1 MAKDFFREL
10 IKDIPN
16 TSLAIDGDAASEFQ
30 GYINTHCYLLNAAL
44 SGSLFG
50 GMPNNKVL
58 TLAGESA
65 TGKTFFALALV
76 DSFLREHPEGGCIYF
91 DTEQAITND
100 MLIKRGMDLKRI
112 IKSEPM
118 TVEEYR
124 TRAVQILDKY
134 MAQEPKARRPLIMVT
149 DSLGGLTSEKEKKD
163 ITEGNNVRDMTR
175 AQLLRGTFR
184 VLRPKLA
191 QAGVAMVVTNHT
203 YQVVG
208 AYVPTSKMGGGAG
221 LQYTSDTIA
230 FLSKKKD
237 KDSEGTVQGNIIHVK
252 MEKSRL
258 SRENTMVDVKLSY
271 TTGLSKY
278 YGLLE
283 MAVEAGIVEK
293 VGNKFKFPN
302 GDTQFGKKINA
313 EPEKYFTQE
322 FLQRLED
329 DYVSKNF
336 RYMMG
341 AESVVEGDD
350 GDDEE

>member
-1 MAKDFFREL
+1 MPD
-10 IKDIPN
+10 
-16 TSLAIDGDAASEFQ
+16 TTLASDGEAGSEFK
-30 GYINTHCYLLNAAL
+30 GYIDTNCYLLNAAF

-76 DSFLREHPEGGCIYF
+76 DSFLKQHPDGGCVYF
-91 DTEQAITND
+91 DTENAITND
-100 MLIKRGMDLKRI
+100 MLTGRNMDLKRI
-112 IKSEPM
+112 IKSEPT

-124 TRAVQILDKY
+124 TRAVQMLDRY

-163 ITEGNNVRDMTR
+163 ISEGNNVRDMTR
-175 AQLLRGTFR
+175 AQVLRGTFR

-191 QAGVAMVVTNHT
+191 QAGVAMIVTNHV
-203 YQVVG
+203 YDVVG
-208 AYVPTSKMGGGAG
+208 AYVPTKKMGGGAG

-237 KDSEGTVQGNIIHVK
+237 KDSDNQIVGNIIHIK

-258 SRENTMVDVKLSY
+258 SRENTKVDVKLSY
-271 TTGLSKY
+271 TRGLSKY

-283 MAVEAGIVEK
+283 MAEEAGLVEK
-293 VGNKFKFPN
+293 VGNKYKFPS
-302 GDTQFGKKINA
+302 GEAFFAKKVYA
-313 EPEKYFTQE
+313 EPETFFTPD
-322 FLQRLED
+322 FLKRLD
-329 DYVSKNF
+329 DEYVAKNF
-336 RYMMG
+336 RYMTLEDEAVADG
-341 AESVVEGDD
+341 SPDDD
-350 GDDEE
+350 GDE